1 MILIP
6 YGPKLG
12 QGKVK
17 LILLTTSDY
26 EKFNELR
33 QNARTQLLRRNGGI
47 MGKEHSRINDVLF
60 CSSGFLPLFHS

>member
-17 LILLTTSDY
+17 LILLISSDY

-33 QNARTQLLRRNGGI
+33 QNARAQILRRNGGI
-47 MGKEHSRINDVLF
+47 MECWNNG
-60 CSSGFLPLFHS
+60 

>member
-1 MILIP
+1 MILMA

-17 LILLTTSDY
+17 LILFIGADY

-33 QNARTQLLRRNGGI
+33 QNATGTVSNI
-47 MGKEHSRINDVLF
+47 
-60 CSSGFLPLFHS
+60 

>member
-33 QNARTQLLRRNGGI
+33 QNAKGEKS
-47 MGKEHSRINDVLF
+47 KERKIGMLE
-60 CSSGFLPLFHS
+60 

>member
-1 MILIP
+1 MILIV

-17 LILLTTSDY
+17 LILLIGADY

-33 QNARTQLLRRNGGI
+33 QNGTGTVSNT
-47 MGKEHSRINDVLF
+47 
-60 CSSGFLPLFHS
+60 